1 MAEDNS
7 NIFDYYNAEPPR
19 EGAVPPP
26 KTAAACVPED
36 EFNEQVHD
44 TVLPRRKG
52 ITTAIMLALSGLA
65 VSFAAPG
72 TGLIPETGDMP
83 EESTVIESTVSES
96 SNGGTQES
104 AAATSAAA
112 TPTPAPTPT
121 PVPLPTEDLRLKLD
135 SFQMY
140 PLDKGFLAEI
150 TFTLATNSGIK
161 LSSITGAFDAN
172 LFKYDGYNAKTK
184 KVKSHYEKYHQDF
197 TVDSAKLVTG
207 TGVSNTE
214 SQYTALIKVPA
225 DVTSEDKFSVTLT
238 VSNTLNGEKTEDKTV
253 SLKDINLWDEDSDTY
268 VFKLVD
274 SKTVKNGKAFE
285 LTVTPKDGVTI
296 TKYSVGSIDIFAKK
310 GTGYL
315 TFKDCKYTV
324 EGNRITV
331 TSKKKKIPSKGDFYI
346 TFFADFEK
354 TDSTGTV
361 FKGRLRSSSS
371 LRY

>member
-26 KTAAACVPED
+26 KAAAACVPED

-52 ITTAIMLALSGLA
+52 ITTALILALSGLA

-83 EESTVIESTVSES
+83 EESTVIESTVSENG
-96 SNGGTQES
+96 NGGTQES
-104 AAATSAAA
+104 ASTSAAA

-140 PLDKGFLAEI
+140 PLDKGYLAEI
-150 TFTLATNSGIK
+150 TFTLATNSGIR

-197 TVDSAKLVTG
+197 TVETARLVTG
-207 TGVSNTE
+207 NGVSNTE
-214 SQYTALIKVPA
+214 NQYTALIKVPA

-253 SLKDINLWDEDSDTY
+253 SLKDIALWNEDSDTY

-315 TFKDCKYTV
+315 TFKDCKYAV